1 MLAIDYNYSMLK
13 TLIIAEKPSV
23 AKDIAN
29 ALGVPRSGNIYEN
42 SELVVSNCRGH
53 LIKTTAPGDDDF
65 SVLPLIPEKFSLKV
79 IKGCESQFSTVR
91 ELMLRSDIGGVV
103 NACDAG
109 REGELIFRLSYE
121 HAACKK
127 STERMWLQT
136 MTQTGILKAWKERVP
151 GSNYDGLSDAAKSR
165 NDSDWL
171 FGKNGSRAA
180 FSTVGRVVSP
190 TLAMVV
196 RSYLANKGFTSSE
209 YYEVH
214 GTFKLLSGEYTAKW
228 LPNGA
233 TASEND
239 DQESETS
246 RFSEIG
252 RAQLIVDKCLGQIPS
267 SVADTSK
274 TVKSAPPSLFDLT
287 TLQREANRLFKFS
300 AAKTLTIA
308 QSLYEKHKVTSYP
321 RTDSSHLPEDYLEK
335 CIQIVTL
342 LGANISAL
350 KPHTD
355 RLIQNNLIH
364 QTKRIFN
371 NAKISDHFAIIPT
384 DTFSASMDA
393 DEQAIY
399 GLICKRFLA
408 AFHPDAEFLQ
418 TIRTTIVVGERFLAG
433 GKILVKAGWREVYG
447 SFGSDPSDKDPTL
460 PILTNGE
467 IAKPVTVI
475 VKTCKTKAPP
485 LLTEATLLRAM
496 ETAGK
501 SVDDQDVADA
511 LKGRGIGTPATRAAT
526 IEKLK
531 EAKNSKGEPKTPF
544 ITVEKNFLIPTE
556 KGLGII
562 AYLNQVYPAFTSA
575 TLTGEWE
582 MRLSLI
588 EDGTI
593 SRVTFMEDV
602 RKATLAMVDKF
613 KASPPVRTPSN
624 RKTQAPEGAKKIG
637 SCPFC
642 PSEVFD
648 NGPKYSCSCGF
659 AVWKV
664 IAKKKLLVKD
674 IKDILSKGKT
684 EKIEGFT
691 SKAGKTFG
699 AFLIADKEKL
709 GVTFKF

>member
-1 MLAIDYNYSMLK
+1 MMKK

-23 AKDIAN
+23 AKDIAS
-29 ALGVPRSGNIYEN
+29 ALGVPRTGSIYEN
-42 SELVVSNCRGH
+42 AKLVISNCRGH
-53 LIKTTAPGDDDF
+53 LVKTTAAGDEDF
-65 SVLPLIPEKFSLKV
+65 SIVPIIPDKFSLAV
-79 IKGCESQFSTVR
+79 IKGCETQFSIVQD
-91 ELMLRSDIGGVV
+91 LMLRADIGVVV

-109 REGELIFRLSYE
+109 REGELIFRLAYE
-121 HAACKK
+121 KARCQKP
-127 STERMWLQT
+127 TERIWLQT
-136 MTQTGILKAWKERVP
+136 MTKGGILKGWSDRVP
-151 GSNYDGLSDAAKSR
+151 GANYDGLADAAKSR

-196 RSYLANKGFTSSE
+196 RAYLANKTFTSSE

-228 LPNGA
+228 SPNNLS
-233 TASEND
+233 ASESESC
-239 DQESETS
+239 ESETS
-246 RFSEIG
+246 RFYESGKAKVI
-252 RAQLIVDKCLGQIPS
+252 ADKCLGQIPS

-274 TVKSAPPSLFDLT
+274 TVKSVAPSLFDLT

-335 CIQIVTL
+335 CIQVVGL
-342 LGANISAL
+342 LGANISTL
-350 KPHTD
+350 KPHAD

-371 NAKISDHFAIIPT
+371 NDKISDHFAIIPT
-384 DTFSASMDA
+384 DTFSDCLDE
-393 DEQAIY
+393 DEQSIY
-399 GLICKRFLA
+399 GLICRRFLA
-408 AFHPDAEFLQ
+408 AFHPEAEFLQ
-418 TIRTTIVVGERFLAG
+418 TTRTTMVVGERFMVG

-447 SFGSDPSDKDPTL
+447 SAATDPNDKDPTL
-460 PILTNGE
+460 PILALGE
-467 IAKPVTVI
+467 VAKPVSMV
-475 VKTCKTKAPP
+475 VKICKTKAPP
-485 LLTEATLLRAM
+485 LLTEATLLRSM

-501 SVDDQDVADA
+501 SIDDQDIADA

-531 EAKNSKGEPKTPF
+531 EAKTAKGESKTPF
-544 ITVEKNFLIPTE
+544 ITVEKNFLLPTD
-556 KGLGII
+556 KGLAII
-562 AYLNQVYPAFTSA
+562 SYLNQVYPAFTSA

-582 MRLSLI
+582 MRLSLV
-588 EDGTI
+588 ESGAV
-593 SRVTFMEDV
+593 SRDSFMSDV
-602 RKATLAMVDKF
+602 RSATLSMVEKF
-613 KASPPVRTPSN
+613 KASPPVRAAVAKNTS
-624 RKTQAPEGAKKIG
+624 QPEGAKKIG

-642 PSEVFD
+642 PCEVFD
-648 NGPKYSCSCGF
+648 HGPKYACACGF

-664 IAKKKLLVKD
+664 IAKKKILLKD
-674 IKDILSKGKT
+674 IKDLLNKGKT

-691 SKAGKTFG
+691 SKLGKSFN
-699 AFLIADKEKL
+699 ASLVPDKEKL
-709 GVTFKF
+709 GVAFKF